1 MSYPIICEVSTENIV
16 ENARSVKSLLS
27 DKTKFYAVVKSNA
40 YGHGLVE
47 ISNILY
53 SIVDGFC
60 VSFASEALTL
70 RIAGIDKEI
79 LLLTPTPKEYIEPL
93 VLNGVTLTI
102 CNKASLLDVVAVC
115 SKIKKK
121 ARVHIKLNTG
131 MNRLGVSSISEV
143 NEIISIADK
152 SEFIDLSGA
161 YSHLGDPL
169 NKRYSERQLKSFIKL
184 SKPVKD
190 YNDKVILHLSSS
202 GGILLGDKYHFDG
215 VRAGL
220 TLYGYSPFKNSKI
233 KLKPAMKVYAK
244 VLCVRKK
251 ISGERLLYGSK
262 KYRKDAVTIIRLGY
276 ADGFFRG
283 GGKGEPSRCM
293 DLSAID
299 GESKSD
305 YTLVFDNAEIMAK
318 KYKTIPY
325 DILTSCSRRAEMK
338 YL

>member
-1 MSYPIICEVSTENIV
+1 MSYPIICEVSTENVV

-70 RIAGIDKEI
+70 RICGIDKEI
-79 LLLTPTPKEYIEPL
+79 LLLTPTPKDFIEPL
-93 VLNGVTLTI
+93 ISNDITLTI
-102 CNKASLLDVVAVC
+102 CDKASLLDIIAVC
-115 SKIKKK
+115 NKIKKK
-121 ARVHIKLNTG
+121 ARVHLKLNTG

-143 NEIISIADK
+143 NEIISIVDK
-152 SEFIDLSGA
+152 SSVINLSGA
-161 YSHLGDPL
+161 YSHLGDPS
-169 NKRYSERQLKSFIKL
+169 NKRYSEKQLKSFIKL

-190 YNDKVILHLSSS
+190 YDDKVTLHLSSS

-220 TLYGYSPFKNSKI
+220 MLYGYSPVKDCKI
-233 KLKPAMKVYAK
+233 TLKPAMKVYAK

-283 GGKGEPSRCM
+283 GGKGEPARCM
-293 DLSAID
+293 DLSVIN
-299 GESKSD
+299 GETKSD
-305 YTLVFDNAEIMAK
+305 YALVFDNACIMAK

-325 DILTSCSRRAEMK
+325 DVLTSCSKRAEMK
-338 YL
+338 YI